1 MKSFYIYELSISA
14 LIKSWYNGAMEDVFW
29 LWEDFDE
36 EGGAKLAEV
45 RWDAEEVGGGRMNT
59 QSQCL
64 LQMDSHEIRMIDD

>member
-45 RWDAEEVGGGRMNT
+45 RWDAEEVGGGRMYIKS
-59 QSQCL
+59 QSL
-64 LQMDSHEIRMIDD
+64 LQMDSHEIRIIDN

>member
-1 MKSFYIYELSISA
+1 
-14 LIKSWYNGAMEDVFW
+14 MEDVFW